1 MAVDLETIRKALS
14 GVPVPDGGDLV
25 SRDMIRALSAEAGAV
40 RFVIE
45 APSAD
50 AARLLEATHDGLTV
64 VAACDA
70 GADLGHLH
78 QAVPQ
83 PIPIDPQIFSDGWH
97 GVSPRLRGDLWQ
109 PLE

>member
-78 QAVPQ
+78 QAVPEA
-83 PIPIDPQIFSDGWH
+83 IGVDLHIGGWRCH
-97 GVSPRLRGDLWQ
+97 GGAPSFHS
-109 PLE
+109 